1 MCFRCWLSA
10 SPGQHPHSYIQ
21 FSVCIVSLQGP
32 ESNRDPDQVAPEPK
46 DRKQGKQSAAR
57 PYQQNPASSAQVLS
71 CCLLLLL
78 IGRGEGWKTPIYSN
92 KAWHQTS
99 LSHGSLVR
107 AQQVLGFKCCWVLL
121 FYLLKLPEIFSSPL
135 WLPLPLGRLQIVT
148 SKVSVQIMKMW
159 SKTLDL
165 SPLLATSDRASVD
178 MVDGWPGNWS
188 FFKLGGVSK
197 WEDLFA
203 CFAMIAVFVVR
214 KMWSQW
220 AVISICLFFHM
231 SFCTHSSNLSCYCP
245 TMVLQPAGISTKPAT
260 NLCML
265 WPYLTFNSLLS
276 YMLDKTMLL
285 EMTPSRLFRTFLIM
299 SHQHHFLWVI
309 CHPEVIPRWTTL
321 PLVFERRAFVL
332 CVWDVL
338 TRSIAF

>member
-1 MCFRCWLSA
+1 MLLSLVVLSA
-10 SPGQHPHSYIQ
+10 EVTRDFQQPTVAATATWTSPNCHRALG
-21 FSVCIVSLQGP
+21 
-32 ESNRDPDQVAPEPK
+32 
-46 DRKQGKQSAAR
+46 
-57 PYQQNPASSAQVLS
+57 
-71 CCLLLLL
+71 
-78 IGRGEGWKTPIYSN
+78 N
-92 KAWHQTS
+92 KAQKYNFP
-99 LSHGSLVR
+99 LS
-107 AQQVLGFKCCWVLL
+107 QK
-121 FYLLKLPEIFSSPL
+121 KL
-135 WLPLPLGRLQIVT
+135 T

-165 SPLLATSDRASVD
+165 SPLLATSDRAS
-178 MVDGWPGNWS
+178 GWYGWWMTWKLK
-188 FFKLGGVSK
+188 FFQVGGGVSK

-220 AVISICLFFHM
+220 AVISICLFFYM
-231 SFCTHSSNLSCYCP
+231 SFCTHSCNLSCYCP
-245 TMVLQPAGISTKPAT
+245 AMVLQPAGISTKPAT

-321 PLVFERRAFVL
+321 PLVFERRAFAL